1 MNAVTDKELD
11 AFYGVEATEQEIKDA
26 IERQTKAID
35 ADDLTEI
42 VHANTNGLVAAI
54 LDKDAIDF
62 MATFR
67 VALRQLVADRASIE
81 IYGRHG
87 VITYEQV
94 KL

>member
-1 MNAVTDKELD
+1 MNAITKAEEN

-42 VHANTNGLVAAI
+42 CHANANGLVAAI

-81 IYGRHG
+81 IYGHHG
-87 VITYEQV
+87 VITYAQV
-94 KL
+94 TL